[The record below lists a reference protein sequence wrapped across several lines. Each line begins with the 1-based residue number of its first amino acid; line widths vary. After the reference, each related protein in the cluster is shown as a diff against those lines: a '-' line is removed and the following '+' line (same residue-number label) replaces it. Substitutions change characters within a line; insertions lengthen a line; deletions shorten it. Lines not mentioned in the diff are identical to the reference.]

1 MRARLKR
8 FDLNRSEI
16 ARMAVGPEVHRVCR
30 EVAEVGKRF
39 AERIAPRSAE
49 TDNEDH
55 EHYADQFVLIDVLVT
70 DVGDPPMARRGVH
83 LANLSPKAKLIEVG
97 ATHKA
102 GDGTARG
109 FLVLHRTA
117 ESLGSGFD
125 ARHQPRSRK
134 RRARMRRRYR

>member
-1 MRARLKR
+1 MRVR
-8 FDLNRSEI
+8 FKGFQLNKPEI

-30 EVAEVGKRF
+30 QVGQSGKRF

-49 TDNEDH
+49 TKDKDH

-70 DVGDPPMARRGVH
+70 DIGDPPMARRGVH

-97 ATHKA
+97 ATHRA
-102 GDGTARG
+102 GDGEARG

-117 ESLGSGFD
+117 EHLGSFD
-125 ARHQPRSRK
+125 GRRHPRSIA
-134 RRARMRRRYR
+134 RRAARRRRSR